1 MISADKN
8 HYQNLGLHSSA
19 TPDEIKKAYRKLAKI
34 YHPDH
39 NPKRRS
45 AEARF
50 KLLQQAYDV
59 LSDPEKRQQYDQI
72 LLEDH
77 QVSTES
83 DEAVVAG
90 WNWSHLEPYIF
101 PFIIGAIVGAFCGFE
116 ALLYAYTPALDSNI
130 WGFVFLG
137 GGALIGGVVT
147 SIYVNRRGLWRE

>member
-8 HYQNLGLHSSA
+8 HYQNLGVTTSA

-39 NPKRRS
+39 NPKRKS

-50 KLLQQAYDV
+50 KLLQQAYDT
-59 LSDPEKRQQYDQI
+59 LSDPEKRQQYDQ
-72 LLEDH
+72 LLSEGPPINVEAD
-77 QVSTES
+77 ES
-83 DEAVVAG
+83 HATG
-90 WNWSHLEPYIF
+90 RNWSQWEPYIF
-101 PFIIGAIVGAFCGFE
+101 PFIIGAVLGAFLGFE

-137 GGALIGGVVT
+137 GGALIGGVVV
-147 SIYVNRRGLWRE
+147 SRYVNKRGS

>member
-19 TPDEIKKAYRKLAKI
+19 TPDEIKKAYRKLAKV

-59 LSDPEKRQQYDQI
+59 LSDPEKRQQYDQ
-72 LLEDH
+72 LLFDDQPVNAEAEAD
-77 QVSTES
+77 ES
-83 DEAVVAG
+83 VVAG
-90 WNWSHLEPYIF
+90 WSWARLEPYIL
-101 PFIIGAIVGAFCGFE
+101 PFIIGSVVGAFLGFE
-116 ALLYAYTPALDSNI
+116 ALLYAYTPSLDSNI

-137 GGALIGGVVT
+137 GGALIGGVAV
-147 SIYVNRRGLWRE
+147 SRYVNRRGE